1 MKQKPKL
8 KQWSIKMSR
17 YINRNKLTVS
27 QEFTVIELVIGAG
40 IIALALKLLRSN
52 EKKVEQVKPK
62 LEVEEYD
69 ERKIINARYKA
80 IIEALEQGT
89 TTSGRPVIYTPY
101 WGKGKTVES
110 YITHT
115 ANDYFDTIKKLVT
128 KTNSTLDS
136 LVKENEKYES
146 DQDNVPAI
154 DNLVKKLINEIQS
167 VVGKDWSA
175 NTLHITPSHNVGL
188 IALVDYDEVGPPPA
202 FDLPTPNEKEIGR
215 LVILL
220 GDLINYRS
228 DLTIRVE
235 AWPDSAWYGYAHD
248 EISWIS
254 EIVDSLETTAW
265 YLSVYLMSSL
275 GLKM

>member
-1 MKQKPKL
+1 
-8 KQWSIKMSR
+8 MSR
-17 YINRNKLTVS
+17 YVKREPKVTVS

-89 TTSGRPVIYTPY
+89 TTSGSPVIYTPY

-136 LVKENEKYES
+136 L
-146 DQDNVPAI
+146 
-154 DNLVKKLINEIQS
+154 
-167 VVGKDWSA
+167 
-175 NTLHITPSHNVGL
+175 
-188 IALVDYDEVGPPPA
+188 
-202 FDLPTPNEKEIGR
+202 
-215 LVILL
+215 
-220 GDLINYRS
+220 
-228 DLTIRVE
+228 
-235 AWPDSAWYGYAHD
+235 
-248 EISWIS
+248 
-254 EIVDSLETTAW
+254 
-265 YLSVYLMSSL
+265 
-275 GLKM
+275 